1 MAEDESGQE
10 KTEEP
15 TAKKLE
21 EARKKGQV
29 PRSRELSAFAVMI
42 LGSLGC
48 IYSAGL
54 VFDALRQVFR
64 ESMVFE
70 RDVAFDLTWMPRIF
84 EDAVVGAFSALA
96 PLFIVLLL
104 ATLIAPGLMGG
115 WIFSGES
122 LKPKLNKMDPIK
134 GFKKMFSAHGLME
147 LVKAFGKFLLVGATG
162 ILCLIWFKEPLFNLG
177 YEDPNEAI
185 VHGVTLLGWAFF
197 ILCCSL
203 VFIIAID
210 VPFQLFQH
218 NKQLKMTKQEVKDD
232 YKDTEGKPE
241 VKGRIRQLQREMS
254 QRRMMEAVPSADVVI
269 TNPTHFAVAL
279 KYDPETMA
287 VPVLVAK
294 GVDNVAEQIRR
305 IAKENKVTMI
315 TAPPLARSV
324 YYHTKINQEIPHG
337 LYVAVAQVLAYVFQ
351 LKSYRRGHGPNP
363 GDVPPVDVP
372 PNMRKD

>member
-1 MAEDESGQE
+1 MAEDENGQE

-29 PRSRELSAFAVMI
+29 PRSRELGAFAVMM

-64 ESMVFE
+64 NSMEFE
-70 RDVAFDLTWMPRIF
+70 RDVAFDQTWMPRLF

-122 LKPKLNKMDPIK
+122 LKPKLSKMDPIK
-134 GFKKMFSAHGLME
+134 GFKKMFSANGLME

-177 YEDPNEAI
+177 YEDPHEAI

-269 TNPTHFAVAL
+269 TNPTHYAVAL

-351 LKSYRRGHGPNP
+351 LKNYRKGRGPNP
-363 GDVPPVDVP
+363 GEVPPVEVP